1 MDEGGCLMEEGP
13 LKTAM
18 DAPTDGV
25 IQQKFVTY
33 VIEDD
38 NCLIKR
44 TVTRKFNS
52 NGDYHDSSTS
62 EPLTW

>member
-1 MDEGGCLMEEGP
+1 MEEGP